1 MECFLKHFFFFVGC
15 PKMVKRTLKSN
26 MPIMLQNNKIKSFHS
41 HNQKKEEVLNV

>member
-1 MECFLKHFFFFVGC
+1 MFSKAFFFFVGC
-15 PKMVKRTLKSN
+15 SSKMVKRTLKSN